1 MAHSLSILGKRK
13 LWFQVIISPHFCHF
27 CREDSS
33 KVHSL
38 LSRLSQ
44 PSPRWNICSAVDSRQ
59 NLSAP
64 IFMARQAWQTAQTPA
79 AEYKGHER
87 DARYGLA
94 LHGVRNSNR
103 EMCWAEFQGG
113 SRLSTP
119 VYILAQSASLEC
131 GVDHEYDEFH
141 SGSWVKWGR
150 GFIDTVKVP
159 NQLTLSYSKG
169 CLSWMSLTTSGE
181 PFKDTWVFH
190 KEEI

>member
-64 IFMARQAWQTAQTPA
+64 IFMARQAWQTARTPA
-79 AEYKGHER
+79 AEHKSHEH
-87 DARYGLA
+87 DAGYGWHCMAWGIQTGRCAGQNFKVA
-94 LHGVRNSNR
+94 LDSQPLCIFLHNLLPWSVGWTMNMMN
-103 EMCWAEFQGG
+103 F
-113 SRLSTP
+113 
-119 VYILAQSASLEC
+119 ILVV
-131 GVDHEYDEFH
+131 G
-141 SGSWVKWGR
+141 
-150 GFIDTVKVP
+150 
-159 NQLTLSYSKG
+159 
-169 CLSWMSLTTSGE
+169 
-181 PFKDTWVFH
+181 
-190 KEEI
+190 